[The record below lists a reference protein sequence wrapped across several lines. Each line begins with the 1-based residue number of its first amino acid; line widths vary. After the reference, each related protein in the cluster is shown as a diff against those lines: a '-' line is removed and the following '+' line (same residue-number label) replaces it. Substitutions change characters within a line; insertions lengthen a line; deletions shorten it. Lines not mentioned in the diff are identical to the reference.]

1 MNTSINNSI
10 ENLWNSYNEINND
23 INFSFGTQFRP
34 LNYRR
39 NEMTVMCEIVEHM
52 QEFYDELY
60 ANEEYDVLFDEAN
73 KVYDEF
79 ESEYSETDFMK
90 SFNSIRKD
98 IITSDREA
106 LAFLLAIAYFYK
118 FVNKMISADELA

>member
-10 ENLWNSYNEINND
+10 ENLWNSYNEIYND
-23 INFSFGTQFRP
+23 INFRFGTPFRP
-34 LNYRR
+34 MNYRR
-39 NEMTVMCEIVEHM
+39 NEIIMCKIVEKM

-60 ANEEYDVLFDEAN
+60 TNEEYAVLFDESN

-98 IITSDREA
+98 IITSDREV

-118 FVNKMISADELA
+118 FVNKMI

>member
-1 MNTSINNSI
+1 MKTSINNSI
-10 ENLWNSYNEINND
+10 ENLWKSYNEIYND
-23 INFSFGTQFRP
+23 INFRFGTPFRP

-39 NEMTVMCEIVEHM
+39 NEMIMCKIVEKM

-79 ESEYSETDFMK
+79 ESAYGETDFMK

-118 FVNKMISADELA
+118 FVNKMIGSTDKLA

>member
-10 ENLWNSYNEINND
+10 ENLWNSYNEIYND
-23 INFSFGTQFRP
+23 INFSFGTPFRL

-39 NEMTVMCEIVEHM
+39 NEMSVMCEIVEEM
-52 QEFYDELY
+52 QEFYNELY
-60 ANEEYDVLFDEAN
+60 TNEEYNVLFDEAN

-79 ESEYSETDFMK
+79 ESAYGDTDFMK

-98 IITSDREA
+98 IISSDREV

-118 FVNKMISADELA
+118 FVNEMI

>member
-10 ENLWNSYNEINND
+10 ENLWKSYNEIYND
-23 INFSFGTQFRP
+23 INFRFGTPFRP

-39 NEMTVMCEIVEHM
+39 NEMIMCKIVEKM

-79 ESEYSETDFMK
+79 ESEYGETYFMK

-98 IITSDREA
+98 IISSDREA
-106 LAFLLAIAYFYK
+106 LAFLLAVAYFYK
-118 FVNKMISADELA
+118 FVNKMI

>member
-10 ENLWNSYNEINND
+10 ENLWNSYNEIYND
-23 INFSFGTQFRP
+23 INFSFGNPIRP

-39 NEMTVMCEIVEHM
+39 NEMIMCKIVEKM

-79 ESEYSETDFMK
+79 ESAYDDTDFMK

-106 LAFLLAIAYFYK
+106 LAFLLAVAYFYK
-118 FVNKMISADELA
+118 FVNKMISTDELA

>member
-1 MNTSINNSI
+1 MNTSIKNSL
-10 ENLWNSYNEINND
+10 ENLWNSYNEIYND
-23 INFSFGTQFRP
+23 INFSFGTPFRP
-34 LNYRR
+34 LNYRC
-39 NEMTVMCEIVEHM
+39 NEMIIMCEIVEHM

-60 ANEEYDVLFDEAN
+60 ANEEYAVLFDESN

-118 FVNKMISADELA
+118 FVNKMI

>member
-1 MNTSINNSI
+1 MNSSISNSI
-10 ENLWNSYNEINND
+10 ENLWNSYNEIYND
-23 INFSFGTQFRP
+23 INFSFGNQFRP
-34 LNYRR
+34 LNYRC
-39 NEMTVMCEIVEHM
+39 NEMTIMCEIVEQM

-79 ESEYSETDFMK
+79 ESAYDDTDFMK

-106 LAFLLAIAYFYK
+106 LAFLLAVAYFYK
-118 FVNKMISADELA
+118 FVNKMISVDKHA

>member
-10 ENLWNSYNEINND
+10 ENLWNSYNEIYND

-34 LNYRR
+34 LYYRC
-39 NEMTVMCEIVEHM
+39 NEMMIMCEIVEHM

-79 ESEYSETDFMK
+79 ESAYSETDFMK

-106 LAFLLAIAYFYK
+106 LAFLLAVAYFYK
-118 FVNKMISADELA
+118 FVNKMIGTDELA

>member
-1 MNTSINNSI
+1 MNTSISNSI

-23 INFSFGTQFRP
+23 INFSFGTPFRP
-34 LNYRR
+34 MNYSS
-39 NEMTVMCEIVEHM
+39 NENIMCKIVEKM

-79 ESEYSETDFMK
+79 ESAYDETDFMK

-118 FVNKMISADELA
+118 FVNKMI

>member
-1 MNTSINNSI
+1 MNTSISNSI
-10 ENLWNSYNEINND
+10 ENLWNSYNEIYND
-23 INFSFGTQFRP
+23 INFSFGNPIRQQ
-34 LNYRR
+34 NYRR
-39 NEMTVMCEIVEHM
+39 NEMIMCKIVEKM

-79 ESEYSETDFMK
+79 ESVYDDTDFMK

-118 FVNKMISADELA
+118 FVNKMI

>member
-10 ENLWNSYNEINND
+10 ENLWNSYNKIYND
-23 INFSFGTQFRP
+23 INFRVGNPFRAM
-34 LNYRR
+34 NYRR
-39 NEMTVMCEIVEHM
+39 NEMIMCKIVEKM

-79 ESEYSETDFMK
+79 ESAYDDTDFMK

-118 FVNKMISADELA
+118 FVNKMI

>member
-1 MNTSINNSI
+1 MNTSINISI

-23 INFSFGTQFRP
+23 INFSFGTPFRAM
-34 LNYRR
+34 NYRR
-39 NEMTVMCEIVEHM
+39 NENIMCKIVEKM

-79 ESEYSETDFMK
+79 ESAYDETDFMK

-118 FVNKMISADELA
+118 FVNKMI

>member
-1 MNTSINNSI
+1 MNTSISNSI
-10 ENLWNSYNEINND
+10 ENLWNSYNEIYND
-23 INFSFGTQFRP
+23 INFSFETPFRAM
-34 LNYRR
+34 NYRR
-39 NEMTVMCEIVEHM
+39 NENIMCKIVEKM

-79 ESEYSETDFMK
+79 ESAYDETDFMK

-106 LAFLLAIAYFYK
+106 LAFLLAVAYFYK
-118 FVNKMISADELA
+118 FVNKMISTDELA

>member
-10 ENLWNSYNEINND
+10 ENLWNSYNEIYND
-23 INFSFGTQFRP
+23 INFSFGTPFRAM
-34 LNYRR
+34 NYRC
-39 NEMTVMCEIVEHM
+39 NEMIMCKIVEKM

-60 ANEEYDVLFDEAN
+60 ANEEYTVLFDDAN
-73 KVYDEF
+73 KIYDEF

-98 IITSDREA
+98 IISSDREV

-118 FVNKMISADELA
+118 FVNKMI

>member
-10 ENLWNSYNEINND
+10 ENLWNSYNEIYND
-23 INFSFGTQFRP
+23 INFSFGTPFRP
-34 LNYRR
+34 LNYRC
-39 NEMTVMCEIVEHM
+39 NEMTIMCEIVEHM

-98 IITSDREA
+98 IITSDR
-106 LAFLLAIAYFYK
+106 
-118 FVNKMISADELA
+118 